1 MPSPAAASPD
11 ARFSGRDYRGWPDDE
26 RWELIDGVPIAM
38 APAPS
43 IAHQRVVGRLHARL
57 TALLAGHPCE
67 PFVAPVDVKL
77 SEHDVVQ
84 PDVAFVCRAEQITD
98 THIEGAPGIV
108 SQVLWPKTSARD
120 LREKKALYERAGVA
134 VYVVVDPLERC
145 ALVFSLTDGRY
156 HSGAVVAADEA
167 LVLGAPVAIELPLA
181 AVVGEVAG
189 EAPG

>member
-11 ARFSGRDYRGWPDDE
+11 ARLSWRDYRSWPEDE

-57 TALLAGHPCE
+57 AALLAGQPCE

-84 PDVAFVCRAEQITD
+84 PDAAVVCRDEQIAE
-98 THIEGAPGIV
+98 THIEGAPSLV
-108 SQVLWPKTSARD
+108 FEVLSPKTAARD
-120 LREKKALYERAGVA
+120 LREKKTLYARAGVT
-134 VYVVVDPLERC
+134 VYVVIDPLERY
-145 ALVFSLTDGRY
+145 ALIFSLMNGDY
-156 HSGAVVAADEA
+156 DSGKVVAADEA
-167 LVLGAPVAIELPLA
+167 LVLDAPVALEIPLA
-181 AVVGEVAG
+181 AVLG
-189 EAPG
+189 EAPA